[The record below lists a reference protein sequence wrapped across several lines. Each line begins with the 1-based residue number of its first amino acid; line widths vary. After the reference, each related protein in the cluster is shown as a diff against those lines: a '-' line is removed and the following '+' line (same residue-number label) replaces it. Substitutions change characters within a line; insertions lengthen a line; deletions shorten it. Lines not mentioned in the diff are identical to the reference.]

1 MLLEQNIVKNR
12 RLTNIEYDKY
22 GKRKE
27 KGIPFL
33 GINKKG
39 VGIYWN
45 DDNKPRKLYRLN
57 IKNLKEIKW
66 DEFLDSM
73 KEKRIDD
80 YKIEMLGYVEKY
92 LKRYNMRY
100 PMLKRKVDMVLNLG
114 DDKIDQMDIKLYE
127 TSFKYKK
134 QLIYN
139 VIDSSNIYNL
149 FKNDNDLELWMN
161 ATNKLTQKIREINE
175 NNTIVLEDIKN
186 DVEYILVYNAI

>member
-1 MLLEQNIVKNR
+1 
-12 RLTNIEYDKY
+12 
-22 GKRKE
+22 
-27 KGIPFL
+27 
-33 GINKKG
+33 
-39 VGIYWN
+39 
-45 DDNKPRKLYRLN
+45 
-57 IKNLKEIKW
+57 
-66 DEFLDSM
+66 M

-114 DDKIDQMDIKLYE
+114 DNKIDQMDIKLYE

-139 VIDSSNIYNL
+139 VIDIGSIYNL

-161 ATNKLTQKIREINE
+161 ATNKLIQKIREINE